1 MNSIALSRPL
11 AVVKTMRGNFLLL
24 PPVCIALG
32 LGTSLQAGAG
42 FDWLMLG
49 LIMLGGVLA
58 HVSVNMLNEY
68 QDFTSGLDFNT
79 RRTPFSG
86 GTGALP
92 AQPTAA
98 RLVLAGGIVT
108 LLLVIAI
115 GLFFIVRSGWSI
127 LPFGL
132 LGAALIVLYTGPI
145 NRNPLLCLIAPG
157 LGFGVLMVAG
167 THLLLAGSVD
177 SRGFLANPYAS
188 EQPLF
193 TITAQ
198 NVDQYKDKLT
208 PGQLAMFKRYPDT
221 YKIPVYKTHRSA
233 TVPAAVQEAAKR
245 NATTTKLVEGGNG
258 LENFDTANP
267 FPIPQNGLEVIW
279 NHITRYRGGSVRRL
293 VTQAT
298 PQVNGSYQLVYF
310 QDAFTFRTN
319 LKDYNPNKPSNVL
332 FYFKQRVTAPSRLAG
347 NVLLVHETLNQVKEP
362 RLAWLYNAGQRR
374 VRRAPQVSYD
384 GPGTA
389 ADGLRTSDNFDMYNG
404 APDRY
409 DWKLEGKKEIYIPYN
424 SYKLDDPKIKYSE
437 IVKAGHINQDL
448 TRYELHRVWHVVATL
463 KPGER
468 HIYAK
473 RDFYIDEDTWQAA
486 EIDHYDGR
494 GTLWR
499 VAEAHAEQYYDKQV
513 PWYAVETL
521 YDLLSGRYLALG
533 MKNEEKQAYDFN
545 YSASESDYTPAALRQ
560 EGVR

>member
-1 MNSIALSRPL
+1 M
-11 AVVKTMRGNFLLL
+11 KTTKSLLK
-24 PPVCIALG
+24 
-32 LGTSLQAGAG
+32 
-42 FDWLMLG
+42 
-49 LIMLGGVLA
+49 
-58 HVSVNMLNEY
+58 
-68 QDFTSGLDFNT
+68 
-79 RRTPFSG
+79 
-86 GTGALP
+86 TGALALSLLATSVMAAVP
-92 AQPTAA
+92 ADQAA
-98 RLVLAGGIVT
+98 KLGTT
-108 LLLVIAI
+108 LT
-115 GLFFIVRSGWSI
+115 
-127 LPFGL
+127 P
-132 LGAALIVLYTGPI
+132 LGAEKAGNADGSIPEWTG
-145 NRNPLLCLIAPG
+145 G
-157 LGFGVLMVAG
+157 LPQNAG
-167 THLLLAGSVD
+167 TAD
-177 SRGFLANPYAS
+177 SKGFLSDPFAS

-208 PGQLAMFKRYPDT
+208 PGQLAMFKRYPDS
-221 YKIPVYKTHRSA
+221 YKMPVYKTHRSA
-233 TVPAAVQEAAKR
+233 SVPAKVVEATKY
-245 NATTTKLVEGGNG
+245 NATNTKLVEGGNG
-258 LENFDTANP
+258 LENFRTANP
-267 FPIPQNGLEVIW
+267 FPIPQNGLEAIW

-298 PQVNGSYQLVYF
+298 PQPNGSYSLVYF
-310 QDAFTFRTN
+310 QDEFTFRDQ
-319 LKDYNPNKPSNVL
+319 LKDYDASKPSNVL

-389 ADGLRTSDNFDMYNG
+389 ADGLRTSDNFDLYNG

-409 DWKLEGKKEIYIPYN
+409 DWKLEGKKELYIPYN
-424 SYKLDDPKIKYSE
+424 SYKLDDPKLKYSD
-437 IVKAGHINQDL
+437 IIKPGHINQDL

-499 VAEAHAEQYYDKQV
+499 VAEAHAQYYYNHQV
-513 PWYAVETL
+513 PWYTLESL

-533 MKNEEKQAYDFN
+533 MKNEEKQSYD
-545 YSASESDYTPAALRQ
+545 YGYTAGESDYTPAALRQ
-560 EGVR
+560 AGVR